1 MTTNTI
7 ISLVLLV
14 IFIIVLII
22 TLNDDRVNYLST
34 SKTKS
39 KDSPSIS
46 NIILFLLYLAFGLC
60 ALLGAINGLSKL

>member
-7 ISLVLLV
+7 VALVLLA

-22 TLNDDRVNYLST
+22 TLNDNRVNPPSIP
-34 SKTKS
+34 KTKS